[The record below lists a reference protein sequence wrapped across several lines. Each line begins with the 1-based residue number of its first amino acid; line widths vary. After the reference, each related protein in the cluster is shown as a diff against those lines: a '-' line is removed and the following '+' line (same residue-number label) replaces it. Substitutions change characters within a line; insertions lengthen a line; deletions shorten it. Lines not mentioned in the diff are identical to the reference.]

1 MYPTYLGEC
10 MINLSLDLSSEF
22 QKRYFNAGLS
32 DLESQ
37 LDPTTFKHQ
46 TEKVEE
52 DFSLYDFI

>member
-52 DFSLYDFI
+52 DF